1 MLSRWGILQSNYIGF
16 NKLSWWGEL
25 ASVMLEFLKLT
36 TLTVRLFRRLE
47 MILGACAFM
56 QNVSVLTRPIRLEV
70 LKRGSPQ
77 QRKKSKELRGQSYI
91 CLVQWRLFTCSY
103 ARKFT
108 SVVIGTQSKRVTFR
122 FKQKKKKTFQF
133 NWQQKCVHSCTC
145 PKGSSVGH

>member
-1 MLSRWGILQSNYIGF
+1 MLSRWGILQGNYIGF

-36 TLTVRLFRRLE
+36 TLTVCLFRRLE

-56 QNVSVLTRPIRLEV
+56 QNVSVLTQPISLEV

-91 CLVQWRLFTCSY
+91 CLVQWRLLTCSH
-103 ARKFT
+103 AHKFT

-122 FKQKKKKTFQF
+122 FEQTKKRFSLIGNK
-133 NWQQKCVHSCTC
+133 NVCTD
-145 PKGSSVGH
+145 VRVQRVQV